1 MNKSFVLKLFLFV
14 SPIIILSQN
23 NIYQNLY
30 QLPDIKLRSKLYFLA
45 NKEHSKL
52 IKPHSLNI
60 IFNSDYIYN
69 DGHPNIDNYSEI
81 YSLGSLTTINGA
93 RFIFSNKWLLLE
105 LEPYQLISNY
115 SRKNTDNQEDTYMGT
130 FAFNNNSSTSPQK
143 TLGFKQS
150 RILIHYNGLGLSYGN
165 MSNWWGPGFHSS
177 ISLSTNAPSQKTY
190 SIGTFK
196 DIAIG
201 KYTFNSMIIVMPY
214 ENFNNEKIYFSGIKL
229 ELGYKSNPSLK
240 LGINRSYLSGDLNKS
255 FKIEKPWT
263 IQDASSLIFEPLF
276 GQSKKNLD
284 YIIPG
289 TPGFDLW
296 DEVLSGYITI
306 FFPEKNLELYLNLA
320 SDDNRA
326 NFVDLRA
333 HWDHTL
339 GYLIGLTKFSKIRE
353 VDLFFGIEFLTT
365 RVSNT
370 FKPEF
375 YRGDEPPNYYA
386 KPHYAYFTYQGR
398 RMGAHSGS
406 SSDDLNIKFGFA
418 RNKLITFFTLNI
430 ERHGIKEMQFPEI
443 KNEISLSFDYNLS
456 KKINLFCSIE
466 YEKIKNINYIDNKY
480 SNSTYL
486 WIGTSRSIK

>member
-263 IQDASSLIFEPLF
+263 IQDASSLIF
-276 GQSKKNLD
+276 
-284 YIIPG
+284 
-289 TPGFDLW
+289 
-296 DEVLSGYITI
+296 
-306 FFPEKNLELYLNLA
+306 
-320 SDDNRA
+320 
-326 NFVDLRA
+326 
-333 HWDHTL
+333 
-339 GYLIGLTKFSKIRE
+339 
-353 VDLFFGIEFLTT
+353 
-365 RVSNT
+365 
-370 FKPEF
+370 
-375 YRGDEPPNYYA
+375 
-386 KPHYAYFTYQGR
+386 
-398 RMGAHSGS
+398 
-406 SSDDLNIKFGFA
+406 
-418 RNKLITFFTLNI
+418 
-430 ERHGIKEMQFPEI
+430 
-443 KNEISLSFDYNLS
+443 
-456 KKINLFCSIE
+456 
-466 YEKIKNINYIDNKY
+466 
-480 SNSTYL
+480 
-486 WIGTSRSIK
+486 